1 MSYSK
6 GKERF
11 TVTDYFYDHGE
22 RDIETAY
29 GYGYAESSR
38 QAVSS
43 AAAAAAATVA
53 ASASTNAASPNYRPV
68 EKEQRGALKLHEPM
82 VS

>member
-29 GYGYAESSR
+29 EYSYAESSR
-38 QAVSS
+38 QALSS
-43 AAAAAAATVA
+43 AAAAAATVA
-53 ASASTNAASPNYRPV
+53 ASVSTSAASPNYRPV

>member
-38 QAVSS
+38 QALSS
-43 AAAAAAATVA
+43 AAATVA
-53 ASASTNAASPNYRPV
+53 ASASTDAASPNYRPV